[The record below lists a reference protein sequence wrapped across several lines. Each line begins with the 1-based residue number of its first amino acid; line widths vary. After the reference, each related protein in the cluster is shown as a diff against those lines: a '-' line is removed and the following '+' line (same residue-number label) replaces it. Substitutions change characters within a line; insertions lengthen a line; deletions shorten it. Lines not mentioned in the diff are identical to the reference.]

1 MSLVSYST
9 DADQQAL
16 EALRTKYPLKG
27 QLDTPEGRQWKR
39 RMEDSEAYFKRY
51 SSQWEKNR
59 LLLCD
64 FEKMVEAYGTYVA
77 IAPAIS
83 FNFIADMY
91 FRNPDPFIQ
100 DKGGNTDLSRIL
112 TDAIKSIHAESNSE
126 QEYRHAFQ
134 DQWWAGFSGIVGSFS
149 QKADPEVDDSGNPT
163 MEEAGEIDEVTQQ
176 PKMRPT
182 GNIVPY
188 EQKILLRRMSPWKVR
203 FDPKGRRWD
212 MSDHRWWAYDEV
224 AYLGPLM
231 RDLTLSDEDKGR
243 LMAYYGQGGAAFSVD
258 GGEEQESLTG
268 RVETDPE
275 FIRVAL
281 RTIWSKPDH
290 MIYRQPFGASFTFT
304 PQKWDEEW
312 ERKDEYPY
320 HYMPTPT
327 RIPEDRKN
335 TEGFIGMPYLTLIG
349 QHVLNINKAQGLL
362 MGALE
367 HVIDVYV
374 TLKGVM
380 DGATV
385 EKVSNYGRAFKVISL
400 DKDVY
405 NKYPNEQDKPT
416 KFSDMLYL
424 LPTGDTEDMQ
434 HMATIDHEF
443 GLIAQILG
451 QGPAERGGVAASD
464 TATESLGI
472 QQGLSR
478 RMSSNRN
485 DAGKHY
491 NAGSRMAFILL
502 QSRHT
507 MPLRYQ
513 MTGPFN
519 QTTWAEFTDPRG
531 TLKDIDCHFEYA
543 TGSTEPQ
550 TREQAFALRERV
562 ATILMPIF
570 QVMQDTRQMMDVAK
584 MLIEPLNVIG
594 SDLFFN
600 DELAQ
605 LIMQLLAV
613 YRSLGLPPDH
623 PNATTADNAA
633 TMKLIPELFMKI
645 AQIVLTPTQFAQ
657 VEAQVQGVPPP
668 QGGANVGSLP
678 KAPSPGEASAE
689 AGARGSAAAGAKNG
703 IAFTEQ
709 LPAPA
714 LQDTPV

>member
-1 MSLVSYST
+1 MSFNSYST
-9 DADQQAL
+9 DADQRAL
-16 EALRTKYPLKG
+16 EELRQKYPLRG
-27 QLDTPEGRQWKR
+27 QLDTSVGRHWKR
-39 RMEDSEAYFKRY
+39 REEDSEAYFKRY
-51 SSQWEKNR
+51 SRGWEKNR
-59 LLLCD
+59 SLLCD
-64 FEKMVEAYGTYVA
+64 FEKMVDQYGTYVA

-100 DKGGNTDLSRIL
+100 DKGGDKDLSRIL
-112 TDAIKSIHAESNSE
+112 SDAIKSIHAESDSE
-126 QEYRHAFQ
+126 QEYRHAFH

-149 QKADPEVDDSGNPT
+149 QKADPEVDENGNPT
-163 MEEAGEIDEVTQQ
+163 IEATGELDENML

-212 MSDHRWWAYDEV
+212 MSDHRWWGYDDV

-231 RDLTLSDEDKGR
+231 RDETLSDEDKGR
-243 LMAYYGQGGAAFSVD
+243 LMAYYGQGGASFSVE
-258 GGEEQESLTG
+258 GGEESESGTG
-268 RVETDPE
+268 RIETDPE
-275 FIRVAL
+275 FIRVAM
-281 RTIWSKPDH
+281 RTIWSRPDH
-290 MIYRQPFGASFTFT
+290 MIYRKPFGASFTFT
-304 PQKWDEEW
+304 PQPWDEEW
-312 ERKDEYPY
+312 ERKDEFPY
-320 HYMPTPT
+320 RYMPTPQ

-374 TLKGVM
+374 TLKGVL
-380 DGATV
+380 DGASV
-385 EKVSNYGRAFKVISL
+385 EKMTNYGRAFKVIQL
-400 DKDVY
+400 DRDVF
-405 NKYPNEQDKPT
+405 NKYPTEQDKPVQVKDILT
-416 KFSDMLYL
+416 L

-443 GLIAQILG
+443 GMIEQIMG
-451 QGPAERGGVAASD
+451 QGPADRGGVAESKL
-464 TATESLGI
+464 ATESLGI

-485 DAGKHY
+485 DAGRHY
-491 NAGSRMAFILL
+491 NAGSRMAFIIL

-513 MTGPFN
+513 MTGAFN
-519 QTTWAEFTDPRG
+519 EKTWATFTDPRG
-531 TLKDIDCHFEYA
+531 NLKDIDCHFDYA

-570 QVMQDTRQMMDVAK
+570 QATQDTRQMMDVAK

-600 DELAQ
+600 DELSQ
-605 LIMQLLAV
+605 LIMQLLAI
-613 YRSLGLPPDH
+613 YRSLALPPGH
-623 PNATTADNAA
+623 ENSVTADNAQV
-633 TMKLIPELFMKI
+633 MQQIPELFMKI
-645 AQIVLTPTQFAQ
+645 AQIVLTPTQLAQ
-657 VEAQVQGVPPP
+657 IEAQVQGAPAPEA
-668 QGGANVGSLP
+668 GAGVGSLP
-678 KAPSPGEASAE
+678 AAPSPGEASAE
-689 AGARGSAAAGAKNG
+689 AGAAGSAAAGAQG
-703 IAFTEQ
+703 GVAYSQSI
-709 LPAPA
+709 PSPPA
-714 LQDTPV
+714 L